1 MTKINNILIATL
13 VAILMIASVASAQQ
27 QQRTQ
32 TSAANTDDDYATG
45 TGFKNKLFEI
55 KYRDPNSL
63 LGALRPLGSGTRGA
77 TMSVNQE
84 FKTLAV
90 RDMPENIAVIEEAL
104 RRLDK
109 PEPPRPDIEFR
120 VHVLIATNAAT
131 VANDYPAELKDVV
144 AQLQSTLR
152 YKNYGLMASAIHR
165 TKEGLAGVVN
175 KGVAEFKLFGN
186 QALQASPIFYNYNF
200 QPITLETSATTSSN
214 NSNSSTVQI
223 GTFAFEMRVPV
234 NVGTA
239 IQYEPVG
246 FRTPISL
253 REGERVVVGTTTIE
267 DKALIVV
274 VSAKVIK

>member
-1 MTKINNILIATL
+1 MSKINNVLMVTL
-13 VAILMIASVASAQQ
+13 VAILMTAPAASAQ

-32 TSAANTDDDYATG
+32 TSASNTEDDYAIG

-63 LGALRPLGSGTRGA
+63 LSALRPLGSGYRGA

-109 PEPPRPDIEFR
+109 PEPPRPSIEFR
-120 VHVLIATNAAT
+120 VHVLIATNAGT
-131 VANDYPAELKDVV
+131 VANDYPAELKDVI
-144 AQLQSTLR
+144 AQLQSTLK

-165 TKEGLAGVVN
+165 AKEGPSPVTN
-175 KGVAEFKLFGN
+175 RGVAEFKIFGV
-186 QALQASPIFYNYNF
+186 QALQANPIFYSYSF
-200 QPITLETSATTSSN
+200 QPITLEAAN
-214 NSNSSTVQI
+214 GGGPSTVEI
-223 GTFAFEMRVPV
+223 GNFSFEMRVPV
-234 NVGTA
+234 NLGTN

-267 DKALIVV
+267 DKALVIV